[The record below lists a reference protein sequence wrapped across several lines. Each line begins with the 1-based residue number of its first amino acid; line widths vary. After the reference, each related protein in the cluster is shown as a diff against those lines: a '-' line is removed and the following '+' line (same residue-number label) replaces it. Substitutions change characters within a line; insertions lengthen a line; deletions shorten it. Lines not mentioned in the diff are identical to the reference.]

1 MMYLFRMVIFLS
13 CASLPEGSW
22 KFFFVGTG
30 FEPLSMIRDPL
41 RLQESLSH
49 LGAQLKLTDPQNWM
63 QESPTWIGSA
73 SYFNFDQQSTRDDQ
87 RIRDAQQSIY

>member
-13 CASLPEGSW
+13 CASLPEGRW
-22 KFFFVGTG
+22 TFFFVGTG
-30 FEPLSMIRDPL
+30 FEPLPMIPRDPL

-49 LGAQLKLTDPQNWM
+49 LGAQLKLRDPENWM

-73 SYFNFDQQSTRDDQ
+73 FCFNFDQLDQ
-87 RIRDAQQSIY
+87 R